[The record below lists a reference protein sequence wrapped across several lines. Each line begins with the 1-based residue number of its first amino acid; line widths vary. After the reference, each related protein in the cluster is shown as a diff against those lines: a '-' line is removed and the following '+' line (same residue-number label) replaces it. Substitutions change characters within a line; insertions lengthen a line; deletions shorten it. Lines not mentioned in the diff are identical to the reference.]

1 MSIYSGNKSSIKE
14 AYGQSIKTT
23 KGGLWGYSNNNGG
36 CGGLLIILAVLV
48 LVFFLLFI
56 FI

>member
-1 MSIYSGNKSSIKE
+1 MSIYSCNKSSIKE

-36 CGGLLIILAVLV
+36 CRGLLIILAVLV

>member
-56 FI
+56 FL